1 MEMNMQCGRRMAVV
15 GMFDGVHVGHRA
27 MLSSLCREAAER
39 SLRPVVFTFEN
50 HPLALIAPARAPKLL
65 TECGDKVALLQ
76 QIVDDVVVLPFNE
89 QLRNTS
95 AADFLLMLH
104 RDYRVD
110 AMMLGFNNRF
120 GHDAPHDFAA
130 YQALGRECG
139 VEIVR
144 AEEYR
149 CDAGAVSSS
158 EVRRC
163 VAAGDVATA
172 ARLLG
177 RPFSL
182 VGAVGKGQQIGRTI
196 NFPTANI
203 IPNPEI
209 LLPAEGVYVANVS
222 TESAE
227 TTESAATLGTGSTES
242 SKTTESTATRR
253 TESAGRPVSAEHRAI
268 VNIGHR
274 PTVEGGKDAP
284 LTIEAHILDYSGDL
298 YGARLRL
305 SFLARLRSERKFDS
319 LEALRTQ
326 IEADRLAA
334 IML

>member
-1 MEMNMQCGRRMAVV
+1 MQCGRRMAVV

-27 MLSSLCREAAER
+27 MLSSLCREADER

-50 HPLALIAPARAPKLL
+50 HPLALIAPAKAPRLL

-76 QIVDDVVVLPFNE
+76 HIVDDVVVLPFNE

-139 VEIVR
+139 VEIVQ

-163 VAAGDVATA
+163 VAVGDVATA

-203 IPNPEI
+203 IPNPAI

-227 TTESAATLGTGSTES
+227 TTESA
-242 SKTTESTATRR
+242 
-253 TESAGRPVSAEHRAI
+253 EHRAI

-274 PTVEGGKDAP
+274 PTVEGGTDAP